1 MSTFDIDS
9 SKLDGRFE
17 LHSTDASVIALSVST
32 VSTVESTTWECPV
45 CLEDL
50 NHSHPAVTCGCG
62 YKVCLTCTKAYV
74 LSGSRDPGCMSCDK
88 TWDRSFQYM
97 NFKRTFV
104 NGPLKKHMKDVLLE
118 REMSQMPGSQ
128 VHVEEARRKRDR
140 KAELAPFHYK
150 AKLLHNKYWKMLVP
164 VVTGSKTTYHSPLDD
179 PVFKRVCV
187 DLRAMRGHIDSIRK
201 RFTRERIQRQAHAA
215 VIAHNRQAREGAGET
230 IMDAGAPRRRV
241 PKMLCS
247 CPGEECRGFVMTPG
261 YKCAVCD
268 LVLCKECRQPTSDE
282 HECNQDDVQTIELLV
297 RDTKPCP
304 TCAVP
309 ISKISGCDQ
318 MWCVQCSCAFSW
330 KSSKVVTGRVHN
342 PHYYEW
348 LQTQP
353 GGIRNP
359 GDVEC
364 GGAPGVNMLVR
375 ESLMLHT
382 RMQQEHL
389 LELNQQLEN
398 MRSGVA
404 GAAASTIT
412 AHRQAYEDR
421 EIALEQMQ
429 DVVSKA
435 SMNERHLLDVV
446 LNPLR
451 TRVQQAVNNTDLRV
465 RYLLG
470 DINQEHLARV
480 VMQRD
485 NMKQKKQAVCHV
497 WELMHAVLVDYL
509 RTMHDSYIGVHD
521 LPAVQAVEKVRA
533 AHVRAREVLWK
544 TRNYCNRQMKQI
556 SRNFRMVVS
565 VMPSNSFVPSD
576 KTNKY

>member
-1 MSTFDIDS
+1 
-9 SKLDGRFE
+9 
-17 LHSTDASVIALSVST
+17 
-32 VSTVESTTWECPV
+32 
-45 CLEDL
+45 
-50 NHSHPAVTCGCG
+50 
-62 YKVCLTCTKAYV
+62 
-74 LSGSRDPGCMSCDK
+74 
-88 TWDRSFQYM
+88 M
-97 NFKRTFV
+97 NFNRTFV

-140 KAELAPFHYK
+140 KAELAPFKYK
-150 AKLLHNKYWKMLVP
+150 YKLLHNKYWKMRAMDGVM
-164 VVTGSKTTYHSPLDD
+164 DD
-179 PVFKRVCV
+179 PAFKKVRV
-187 DLRAMRGHIDSIRK
+187 DMYAMQKHIDSMNKKFR
-201 RFTRERIQRQAHAA
+201 RENIQRMVDQ
-215 VIAHNRQAREGAGET
+215 AGET
-230 IMDAGAPRRRV
+230 IVDAGCPRGMRV

-261 YKCAVCD
+261 YKCAVCE

-330 KSSKVVTGRVHN
+330 NSGKVVTGRVHN

-364 GGAPGVNMLVR
+364 GGAPDVGVTLDDCDLLRDRIR
-375 ESLMLHT
+375 EHFQLLSAGRLIEQGT
-382 RMQQEHL
+382 RGWMHSSKLWEH
-389 LELNQQLEN
+389 NAIVCQIQK
-398 MRSGVA
+398 
-404 GAAASTIT
+404 
-412 AHRQAYEDR
+412 
-421 EIALEQMQ
+421 
-429 DVVSKA
+429 DVGRI
-435 SMNERHLLDVV
+435 SMNERHMLDVV

-497 WELMHAVLVDYL
+497 WELMHAVLIDHL
-509 RTMHDSYIGVHD
+509 RTMHDSFIGVQD
-521 LPAVQAVEKVRA
+521 LTVLQACEKVRA
-533 AHVRAREVLWK
+533 ANLLSMKVLCK
-544 TRNYCNRQMKQI
+544 TSEYCNKQMKQI

-565 VMPSNSFVPSD
+565 VMPTNNYASMLRREAALCEGARLEVLEMVGNDEEADEALEARGHMMLPLHGTSWDKLATSFVPSD